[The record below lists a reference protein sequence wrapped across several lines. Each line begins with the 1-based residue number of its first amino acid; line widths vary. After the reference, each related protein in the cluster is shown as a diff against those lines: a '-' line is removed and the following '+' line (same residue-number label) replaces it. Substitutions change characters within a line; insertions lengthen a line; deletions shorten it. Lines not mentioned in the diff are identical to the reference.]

1 MLRTFNCGIG
11 MVAVVDANSA
21 AAAIEEFTANG
32 ETVVRLGEVVAG
44 DGKARVDFRG
54 RLDLSL

>member
-11 MVAVVDANSA
+11 MVAVADSDLAD
-21 AAAIEEFTANG
+21 AAIERLTANG

-44 DGKARVDFRG
+44 AGGARVDFRG
-54 RLDLSL
+54 QLDLTW